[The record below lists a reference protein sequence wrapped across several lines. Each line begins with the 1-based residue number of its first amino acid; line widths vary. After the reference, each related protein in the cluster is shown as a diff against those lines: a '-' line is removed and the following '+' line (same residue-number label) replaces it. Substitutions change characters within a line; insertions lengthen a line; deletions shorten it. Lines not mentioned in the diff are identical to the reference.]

1 MSHISKIELE
11 VTDLESLDR
20 ACNHIGLTLNRNQ
33 RTFKW
38 YDGNGQCDHAI
49 RIPGA
54 SYEIGLIKK
63 DGKYQLQTDFWDD
76 KISEVIGENGGLLKQ
91 RYAVEQ
97 TRTQAIRNG
106 YRVIE
111 RQIDNT
117 VRLHVRM

>member
-1 MSHISKIELE
+1 MSHISRIELE

-33 RTFKW
+33 TTFKW

-63 DGKYQLQTDFWDD
+63 EGKYQLQTDFWDD
-76 KISEVIGENGGLLKQ
+76 KIAETIGEEGGLLKQ

-97 TRTQAIRNG
+97 TKTQAIRSG

-111 RQIDNT
+111 RQIDNA
-117 VRLHVRM
+117 VRLHVRI

>member
-20 ACNHIGLTLNRNQ
+20 ACSHIGLTLNRNQ
-33 RTFKW
+33 LTFKW

-63 DGKYQLQTDFWDD
+63 DDKYELQTDFWDD
-76 KISEVIGENGGLLKQ
+76 KISEVIGENGGLLNQ

-97 TRTQAIRNG
+97 TRTQAIRKG

>member
-20 ACNHIGLTLNRNQ
+20 ACRHIGLTLNRNQ
-33 RTFKW
+33 LTFKW

-49 RIPGA
+49 IIPGA

-63 DGKYQLQTDFWDD
+63 DDKYELQTDFWDD

-111 RQIDNT
+111 RQN
-117 VRLHVRM
+117 R

>member
-20 ACNHIGLTLNRNQ
+20 ACSHIGLTLNRNQ
-33 RTFKW
+33 STFKW
-38 YDGNGQCDHAI
+38 YDGDSQCDHAI

-63 DGKYQLQTDFWDD
+63 DGKYELQTDFWDD
-76 KISEVIGENGGLLKQ
+76 KISEVIGEDGGLLKQ

-97 TRTQAIRNG
+97 TRTQAIRKG

-111 RQIDNT
+111 RQVDNT

>member
-1 MSHISKIELE
+1 MQTYWLNLKPQPVNLLSGTTVMVSVITPLEYPELHI
-11 VTDLESLDR
+11 
-20 ACNHIGLTLNRNQ
+20 
-33 RTFKW
+33 
-38 YDGNGQCDHAI
+38 
-49 RIPGA
+49 
-54 SYEIGLIKK
+54 EIGLIKK

>member
-1 MSHISKIELE
+1 MSHISQIELE

-20 ACNHIGLTLNRNQ
+20 ACRHIGLTLNRNQ
-33 RTFKW
+33 LTFKW

-97 TRTQAIRNG
+97 TRTQAIRKG